1 MATSSIDPKT
11 LARIEDIAL
20 ALSVATWGVGS
31 IFGWS
36 RHGHEVPLAV
46 RLSMGGVHLTA
57 AWLFWR
63 RAPAQ
68 EAPLAKGFLVALPT
82 LLLSGVAFKLGASQ
96 LNVAGMAVVACA
108 ALWTSASLLAL
119 GASFAVL
126 PSRRALVMRGPYAW
140 MRHPAYAGELVISAT
155 CLVAAARWE
164 SALVGMSLV
173 LGTWLRCRAEERL
186 LAEDASYADY
196 VKRVPFRLLPH
207 VW

>member
-1 MATSSIDPKT
+1 MATSSIELRK
-11 LARIEDIAL
+11 LARIEDVAL

-36 RHGHEVPLAV
+36 RNAHEVPLAV
-46 RLSMGGVHLTA
+46 RVSMGAVHLTA

-63 RAPAQ
+63 REPAL
-68 EAPLAKGFLVALPT
+68 EPPLAKGFWVALPT

-96 LNVAGMAVVACA
+96 LNIAGMVVVACGA
-108 ALWTSASLLAL
+108 AWTCASLLTL
-119 GASFAVL
+119 GTSFAVL

-140 MRHPAYAGELVISAT
+140 MRHPAYAGELVISGA

-164 SALVGMSLV
+164 SVLVGVSLV
-173 LGTWLRCRAEERL
+173 LGVWLRCRAEERV
-186 LAEDASYADY
+186 LASDASYADY
-196 VKRVPFRLLPH
+196 SKRVPFRLLPY